1 MFTASWKKLF
11 KKSGRAFYSSKM
23 SQIGSKQTK
32 KSRSYRFALYSTLGS
47 AAMISY
53 RSLEDGEIELIYN
66 PTQLNEQVVNT
77 IEDIKNGTYNSTPY
91 LYSNFIEIV
100 YGNKIDKREQ
110 VKYVEEVIETPD
122 GENLML
128 GKLIRLV

>member
-1 MFTASWKKLF
+1 
-11 KKSGRAFYSSKM
+11 
-23 SQIGSKQTK
+23 
-32 KSRSYRFALYSTLGS
+32 
-47 AAMISY
+47 MISY

-128 GKLIRLV
+128 GKLIRLVWSETR